1 MMSYSVTPPLIP
13 PLHTDLVQPLVTVR
27 SDGNS
32 TAGETFSLVCIV
44 ETEEGVRSEDVSIEW
59 MGPHGPVTSGDSIE
73 IEGLTTKSNVT
84 RSRLVFSP
92 LHTPDRGQYT
102 CTGRISVDSVGVDVS
117 SSDSIP
123 IDVTSKCCISFNV
136 VFFMCVAVSPQSL
149 HQM

>member
-1 MMSYSVTPPLIP
+1 MMSYSVTPPLIR

-59 MGPHGPVTSGDSIE
+59 MGPRGPVTSGDNIE
-73 IEGLTTKSNVT
+73 REGLTTDGNVT
-84 RSRLVFSP
+84 IGRLVFSP
-92 LHTPDRGQYT
+92 LHTSDRGQYT

-117 SSDSIP
+117 NSDNMRIN
-123 IDVTSKCCISFNV
+123 VTSKYFIQCS
-136 VFFMCVAVSPQSL
+136 VFFMLVAVSPQSL
-149 HQM
+149 HQMR